1 MKKIAMAL
9 AVLALCAARVSANPE
24 QGLKEY
30 VDHNFDDAITTCKGG
45 KDVMSRMVLGLS
57 FHEKYNIYKNKL
69 DKEQA
74 SMYLK
79 LLAVDVT
86 IADAATIEKFLE
98 IKGNLN
104 GNKEA
109 TKLLKKSFK
118 NAKTTPEHVL
128 LMARFLDLEKG
139 IDTCKEALSG
149 VSKRLKPVRDYVLK
163 GGNMPKEMQ
172 NEVFTNSELIE
183 PLIALLAE
191 KKTQSYA
198 RKCLVYIEEPAL
210 QYLEELEMT
219 KSTSDAIVAIKKA
232 MIARVKKHPDSTWY
246 GASGD

>member
-1 MKKIAMAL
+1 MNKILLAL
-9 AVLALCAARVSANPE
+9 VVLAMCAAPVFANPE

-30 VDHNFDDAITTCKGG
+30 YDHNFDDAITSCKGG
-45 KDVMSRMVLGLS
+45 KDIVSRMILGLS
-57 FHEKYNIYKNKL
+57 YLEKYNIYKNKL

-79 LLAVDVT
+79 VLAVDVT
-86 IADAATIEKFLE
+86 IDDAPTIAQFLE
-98 IKGNLN
+98 IKGNPN

-109 TKLLKKSFK
+109 TKLLKKSFE

-128 LMARFLDLEKG
+128 LMATFLDLDKG
-139 IDTCKEALSG
+139 IDTCKEALSAI
-149 VSKRLKPVRDYVLK
+149 SKRLKPVRDYVLK

-172 NEVFTNSELIE
+172 NDLFTNPELIE

-191 KKTQSYA
+191 KKTASYA
-198 RKCLVYIEEPAL
+198 RKCLVYIEEPTL

-219 KSTSDAIVAIKKA
+219 KPISDAIVAVKIAMTSRLKKY
-232 MIARVKKHPDSTWY
+232 PDSTWSS
-246 GASGD
+246 AAGD